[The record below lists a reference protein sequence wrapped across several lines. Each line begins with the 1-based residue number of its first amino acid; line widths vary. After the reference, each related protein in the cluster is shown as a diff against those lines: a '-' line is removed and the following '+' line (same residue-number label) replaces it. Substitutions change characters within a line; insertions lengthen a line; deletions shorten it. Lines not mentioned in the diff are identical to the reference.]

1 MAKSKPWAL
10 HEVEFLTEQVVSGGM
25 CGATYDRIADFL
37 GRTRG
42 SVEHKVYALVKEGV
56 LEPLGGRE
64 VAVKDRAAL
73 KAEKAAEEQTEALPP
88 LDHLMRLAHGER
100 NLPET
105 VALESCY
112 MKDDEIAPVRD
123 CLPCARYAEVA
134 AYDLLVKNGI
144 MGDGEP
150 LDFELEEQAAI
161 VLAYFYFIQ
170 LAHFLDE
177 AFGFYPDG
185 IASKIC
191 NANAYFRGTV
201 DQLIN
206 ESGADL

>member
-25 CGATYDRIADFL
+25 CGDTYDRIADFL

-73 KAEKAAEEQTEALPP
+73 KAEKAAEAQTDALPP
-88 LDHLMRLAHGER
+88 LDHMMRLAHGER
-100 NLPET
+100 HLPKT
-105 VALESCY
+105 VSIESCY
-112 MKDDEIAPVRD
+112 VKDDEIQQLRD
-123 CLPCARYAEVA
+123 CIPSARAAEVA

-150 LDFELEEQAAI
+150 LDFELEEQGAI
-161 VLAYFYFIQ
+161 VLAYFRFIQ

-177 AFGFYPDG
+177 AFDYYPDG
-185 IASKIC
+185 IASNIC
-191 NANAYFRGTV
+191 NANAYFRATV
-201 DQLIN
+201 EQLIN

>member
-42 SVEHKVYALVKEGV
+42 SVEHKVYGLVKEGV

-64 VAVKDRAAL
+64 VAVKDRP
-73 KAEKAAEEQTEALPP
+73 AEKAAEAQTEPLPS
-88 LDHLMRLAHGER
+88 LDRLMRLAHGER

-105 VALESCY
+105 VAIESCY
-112 MKDDEIAPVRD
+112 VKDDEIQPLRD
-123 CLPCARYAEVA
+123 CIPNARAAEVA

-150 LDFELEEQAAI
+150 LDFELEEQGAI
-161 VLAYFYFIQ
+161 VLAYFRFIQ

-177 AFGFYPDG
+177 AFDFYPDG
-185 IASKIC
+185 IASTIC
-191 NANAYFRGTV
+191 NANAYFRATLE
-201 DQLIN
+201 QLIN